1 MYKKTKS
8 LGNKTRNSS
17 KKIFN
22 EREERW
28 IVKEIKKNPFLSAP
42 NLAKMVEERFG
53 KIASPETISRILR
66 KYKFHR
72 RTARNKPFVS
82 QKNRW
87 KSKNFAETRGHKD
100 FNYWKTVIY
109 ADESKFNLFKSDGKV
124 CVWRKPNTE
133 LQEKNLRPTVK
144 HSDSV
149 MVWACMAAS
158 GVGNLEFIDGIMGNR
173 MYLGILRRNLK
184 ESALKLGLQN
194 NFTYYQDNDPKHKTE
209 NVRLWL
215 VYNCPHLIETLPQ
228 SPDLNVIENLWDH
241 LDDWQGRPQ
250 KDYFGRVGENR
261 T

>member
-1 MYKKTKS
+1 
-8 LGNKTRNSS
+8 
-17 KKIFN
+17 
-22 EREERW
+22 
-28 IVKEIKKNPFLSAP
+28 
-42 NLAKMVEERFG
+42 
-53 KIASPETISRILR
+53 
-66 KYKFHR
+66 
-72 RTARNKPFVS
+72 
-82 QKNRW
+82 
-87 KSKNFAETRGHKD
+87 
-100 FNYWKTVIY
+100 
-109 ADESKFNLFKSDGKV
+109 
-124 CVWRKPNTE
+124 
-133 LQEKNLRPTVK
+133 
-144 HSDSV
+144 
-149 MVWACMAAS
+149 
-158 GVGNLEFIDGIMGNR
+158 